1 MDIAK
6 AITFI
11 TEDPRWKEKMGMGLV
26 VVVASAILSIV
37 LVGILGFAIVTGYSI
52 RLLQNVRDGQ
62 PHPLPEWDQWGDDMK
77 RGLKFIAVGI
87 IWALPMILLSMMF
100 GFLGFLLD
108 AAGGNGGAPE
118 IITGIFASL
127 GGCLYL
133 LYALFVAGMTP
144 GFTLAFAQNEKIS
157 DALQF
162 TPILNWTRNN
172 LAEVLVA
179 ALITLVAPMLISLVA
194 FIAGIIMCVV
204 GLIVTVPLS
213 VLVQSLFQHHI
224 YGQLAAKTQPQI

>member
-11 TEDPRWKEKMGMGLV
+11 TEDPRWKEKMGMGMV

-127 GGCLYL
+127 GGSLYL

>member
-1 MDIAK
+1 
-6 AITFI
+6 
-11 TEDPRWKEKMGMGLV
+11 
-26 VVVASAILSIV
+26 
-37 LVGILGFAIVTGYSI
+37 
-52 RLLQNVRDGQ
+52 
-62 PHPLPEWDQWGDDMK
+62 
-77 RGLKFIAVGI
+77 
-87 IWALPMILLSMMF
+87 
-100 GFLGFLLD
+100 
-108 AAGGNGGAPE
+108 
-118 IITGIFASL
+118 FASL

-194 FIAGIIMCVV
+194 FLAGIIMCVV